1 MLRITTTR
9 TQRELRNQI
18 IELASRAEYQRS
30 RRLTA
35 EHRISQALA
44 LLVTED
50 TALSTRLARI
60 LSDDDSTPDQ
70 DPAAH
75 TATH

>member
-18 IELASRAEYQRS
+18 IELAGRAEYERC

-35 EHRISQALA
+35 EHRISQAFA
-44 LLVTED
+44 LLATED
-50 TALSTRLARI
+50 IALSTRLARI
-60 LSDDDSTPDQ
+60 LSDDSTPDQ
-70 DPAAH
+70 TPAAH
-75 TATH
+75 